1 MLTSELSSQACSLGP
16 LYEGRGSDSL
26 GASSRE
32 WVLVPWGGP
41 ELCSRLAWFRTL
53 SLHDPPLC
61 DRYPSI
67 WNYSPVGLATWGPV
81 LENGHTS
88 PGVVRNCVAA

>member
-1 MLTSELSSQACSLGP
+1 MTSELSSQACSLGL
-16 LYEGRGSDSL
+16 LYEGRGSASL
-26 GASSRE
+26 GANSRE

-53 SLHDPPLC
+53 SLHTPPLC

-67 WNYSPVGLATWGPV
+67 WNYSPVGPATPGPV
-81 LENGHTS
+81 LENGRTS